1 MKFLTK
7 SRILGAA
14 LASLVVVS
22 TAAFALTNPPSFP
35 PRQLQNQELTY
46 FRKTVNFNDANISAG
61 VKFGALPPGAF
72 ITGIKCYVTTAF
84 NAGTTNSLLIGTTQG
99 GSQIL
104 AGGTTAGT
112 NCVAATTGIQS
123 ITAAAGLGL
132 AVTALSNTPTGS
144 TGGWD
149 LWVTYTQTGTAG
161 TAGAVTFI
169 IDYAVNNDQ

>member
-7 SRILGAA
+7 SRILGAI
-14 LASLVVVS
+14 LASLVVAS
-22 TAAFALTNPPSFP
+22 TAALALTNPPSFP
-35 PRQLQNQELTY
+35 ARQYQTQNLTY

-61 VKFGALPPGAF
+61 VKFGALPAGAF

-84 NAGTTNSLLIGTTQG
+84 NAATTNNLKIGTTQA
-99 GSQIL
+99 GSDIL
-104 AGGTTAGT
+104 AGGVTAGT

-123 ITAAAGLGL
+123 ITAAPGLGL
-132 AVTALSNTPTGS
+132 AVTGAATPTGS

-149 LWVTYTQTGTAG
+149 LWVQYTQTGTAA

-169 IDYAVNNDQ
+169 IDYAMNNDS